1 MLKMISYVGIT
12 NVAMM
17 RTEFMPDQAT
27 APQLIDAIRLLVA
40 DFDGRPTT
48 QVIGTGGR
56 SFEFF
61 PTAITDNIPPL
72 EPRLSYAVCRLSR
85 FHLEHVAEATL
96 GVGEEDR
103 GAMIISDILLSH
115 NLARTLA
122 RWTPT
127 GAPGEIRV
135 PLANEY
141 VQEGSVEIY
150 LNGVTAADRVILVD
164 DLISTGGT
172 LVSLVRAIR
181 QSGAEILEICT
192 IGEKSENG
200 GREHLFRETGLTIK
214 TLLRTGL
221 EKLDGKTFSKVDR
234 VHLGR
239 MPAQLAEEVATYFP
253 PGFCIYGSGGDRGS
267 I

>member
-1 MLKMISYVGIT
+1 VD
-12 NVAMM
+12 VATL
-17 RTEFMPDQAT
+17 RTDLALDEVTPAHVI
-27 APQLIDAIRLLVA
+27 AAIRLLVA

-48 QVIGTGGR
+48 RVIGTGGR
-56 SFEFF
+56 GFEFF

-72 EPRLSYAVCRLSR
+72 EPRLSHAVCLLSR

-103 GAMIISDILLSH
+103 GAMIISDLLLSH

-127 GAPGEIRV
+127 GAPGEIRI

-141 VQEGSVEIY
+141 VQEGTVDIY
-150 LNGVTAADRVILVD
+150 LNGVTASDRIVLVD

-172 LVSLVRAIR
+172 LVSLVRAVE
-181 QSGAEILEICT
+181 QAGAEILEVFT
-192 IGEKSENG
+192 IGEKSENR
-200 GREHLFRETGLTIK
+200 GREHLFQETGLTIK
-214 TLLRTGL
+214 TLLRTSL
-221 EKLDGKTFSKVDR
+221 ETRAGKVYSRVDR

-239 MPAQLAEEVATYFP
+239 MPTLLANEVIKYFP
-253 PGFCIYGSGGDRGS
+253 LGFCISGSGDVSCPR
-267 I
+267 

>member
-1 MLKMISYVGIT
+1 
-12 NVAMM
+12 M
-17 RTEFMPDQAT
+17 RTDFMPDQT
-27 APQLIDAIRLLVA
+27 TPVQLIDAIRLLVA
-40 DFDGRPTT
+40 DFDGRATT
-48 QVIGTGGR
+48 RVIGTGGR
-56 SFEFF
+56 AFEFF

-72 EPRLSYAVCRLSR
+72 EPRLSYAVCLLSR
-85 FHLEHVAEATL
+85 FHLDHVGEATL

-103 GAMIISDILLSH
+103 GAMIISDLLLSH
-115 NLARTLA
+115 NLPRTLA

-141 VQEGSVEIY
+141 VPEGSVDIY
-150 LNGVTAADRVILVD
+150 LNGVTADDRIILVD

-181 QSGAEILEICT
+181 QAGAKILEIFT
-192 IGEKSENG
+192 IGEKSENR

-214 TLLRTGL
+214 TLLRTSL
-221 EKLDGKTFSKVDR
+221 ETKEGKLFSKVDQI
-234 VHLGR
+234 HLGE
-239 MPAQLAEEVATYFP
+239 MPTQLAEEVASHFP
-253 PGFCIYGSGGDRGS
+253 PGFCIFGSGGDVGS

>member
-1 MLKMISYVGIT
+1 MGIT
-12 NVAMM
+12 DVAMM
-17 RTEFMPDQAT
+17 RTDFTPDQT
-27 APQLIDAIRLLVA
+27 APAELIAAIRLLVA
-40 DFDGRPTT
+40 DFDGRSTT
-48 QVIGTGGR
+48 RVIGTGGR
-56 SFEFF
+56 AFEFF

-72 EPRLSYAVCRLSR
+72 EPRLSHAVCLLSR
-85 FHLEHVAEATL
+85 FHLERINQATL

-103 GAMIISDILLSH
+103 GAMIISDLLLSH
-115 NLARTLA
+115 NLPRTLA

-141 VQEGSVEIY
+141 VQEGSVDIY
-150 LNGVTAADRVILVD
+150 LNGVTRRDRIILVD

-181 QSGAEILEICT
+181 QAGAEILEIFT
-192 IGEKSENG
+192 IGEKSENR

-214 TLLRTGL
+214 TLLRTSL
-221 EKLDGKTFSKVDR
+221 ESKDGKVFSKVDR

-239 MPAQLAEEVATYFP
+239 MPVSLAEEVAKDFP
-253 PGFCIYGSGGDRGS
+253 SGFCVFGSG
-267 I
+267 